1 MDFVNPTNPIMKKV
15 LFIGVTKY
23 NLEKDTHFKK
33 KFEGLGHGIK
43 SYVLAK
49 GKMTLGRKIFGAEFY
64 LLPPNFFF
72 WIPATIIACWI
83 CLVKKIDVIVA
94 QSPLMEGLAGTI
106 LKKIFRKELI
116 VEVHGDWEVRKN
128 LSKLAKIGFGN
139 ADKIRVVAQYLA
151 VKAKKIAPDKPY
163 FIFPTFT
170 DLDEF
175 LGEKSINFGNSVLLV
190 GRNDPVKGVKYL
202 IEAFSKIEKDFPDF
216 RLSLVGEGLS
226 EGKLSLEEVR
236 RRMKNCYCLVVPS
249 LSEGLPRVIL
259 EAMALAKPVIA
270 SRVGGIPELIEDGV
284 NGFLF
289 EVGNVQELAEKLRTL
304 LSNKEMAVEMGKH
317 GRELV
322 RGRFSNEKYLENYI
336 QMIN

>member
-1 MDFVNPTNPIMKKV
+1 MKKV

-23 NLEKDTHFKK
+23 NLEKDTHLKK
-33 KFEGLGHGIK
+33 KFEGLSRGIK
-43 SYVLAK
+43 PYILAK
-49 GKMTLGRKIFGAEFY
+49 GKITMGKKIFGAEFY
-64 LLPPNFFF
+64 LLPPSPFF
-72 WIPATIIACWI
+72 WIPAISLGFWL

-116 VEVHGDWEVRKN
+116 VEIHGDWEVRKN
-128 LSKLAKIGFGN
+128 LSKLAKIGLRN
-139 ADKIRVVAQYLA
+139 ADKIMGVAQYLVA
-151 VKAKKIAPDKPY
+151 KAKKFAPDKPY

-175 LGEKSINFGNSVLLV
+175 LGERDINFGNTVLLV

-202 IEAFSKIEKDFPDF
+202 VEAFAKIKKEFPDF
-216 RLSLVGEGLS
+216 KLSLVGEGLP
-226 EGKLSLEEVR
+226 EGKLSLEEVK

-259 EAMALAKPVIA
+259 EAQALGKPVIA
-270 SRVGGIPELIEDGV
+270 SKVGGIPELITDGR

-289 EVGNVQELAEKLRTL
+289 KVGDSNELAEKLRTL
-304 LSNKEMAVEMGKH
+304 LNNKELAIEMG
-317 GRELV
+317 R
-322 RGRFSNEKYLENYI
+322 RGRDLVGENFSNEKYLENYI
-336 QMIN
+336 QMINS

>member
-1 MDFVNPTNPIMKKV
+1 MKKV

-23 NLEKDTHFKK
+23 NLEKDAHLRK
-33 KFEGLGHGIK
+33 KFEGLSRGIK
-43 SYVLAK
+43 PYILAK
-49 GKMTLGRKIFGAEFY
+49 GKITMGKKIFGAEFY
-64 LLPPNFFF
+64 LLPPSPFF
-72 WIPATIIACWI
+72 WIPAISLGFWL

-116 VEVHGDWEVRKN
+116 VEIHGDWEVRKN
-128 LSKLAKIGFGN
+128 LSKLAKIGLRN
-139 ADKIRVVAQYLA
+139 ADKIRGVAQYLVA
-151 VKAKKIAPDKPY
+151 KAKKFAPDKPY

-175 LGEKSINFGNSVLLV
+175 LGERDINFGNTVLLV

-202 IEAFSKIEKDFPDF
+202 VEACAKIKKEFPDF
-216 RLSLVGEGLS
+216 KLSLVGEGLP
-226 EGKLSLEEVR
+226 EGKLSLEEVK

-259 EAMALAKPVIA
+259 EAQALGKPVIA
-270 SRVGGIPELIEDGV
+270 SKVGGIPELITDGR

-289 EVGNVQELAEKLRTL
+289 KVGDSNELAEKLRTL
-304 LSNKEMAVEMGKH
+304 LNNKELAIEMG
-317 GRELV
+317 R
-322 RGRFSNEKYLENYI
+322 RGRDLVGENFSNEKYLENYI
-336 QMIN
+336 QMINS

>member
-1 MDFVNPTNPIMKKV
+1 MKNV

-23 NLEKDTHFKK
+23 NLEKDTHLKK
-33 KFEGLGHGIK
+33 KFEGLSRGIK
-43 SYVLAK
+43 PYILAK
-49 GKMTLGRKIFGAEFY
+49 GKITMGKKIFGAEFY
-64 LLPPNFFF
+64 LLPPSPFF
-72 WIPATIIACWI
+72 WIPAISLGFWL

-116 VEVHGDWEVRKN
+116 VEIHGDWEVRKN
-128 LSKLAKIGFGN
+128 LSKLAKIGLRN
-139 ADKIRVVAQYLA
+139 ADKIRGVAQYLVA
-151 VKAKKIAPDKPY
+151 KAKKFAPDKPY

-175 LGEKSINFGNSVLLV
+175 LGERDINFGNTVLLV

-202 IEAFSKIEKDFPDF
+202 VEACAKIKKEFPDF
-216 RLSLVGEGLS
+216 KLSLVGEGLP
-226 EGKLSLEEVR
+226 EGKLSLEEVK

-259 EAMALAKPVIA
+259 EAQALGKPVIA
-270 SRVGGIPELIEDGV
+270 SKVGGIPELITDGR

-289 EVGNVQELAEKLRTL
+289 KVGDSNELAEKLRTL
-304 LSNKEMAVEMGKH
+304 LNNKELAIEMG
-317 GRELV
+317 R
-322 RGRFSNEKYLENYI
+322 RGRDLVGENFSNEKYLENYI
-336 QMIN
+336 QMINS